1 MRMLKQIKDL
11 IPNVYLVVGV
21 CSDADIKKWKG
32 SRIMNDDERI
42 ESVKHCKWVDEI
54 YFPAP
59 WFPDVEHL
67 TTNNFDFVAHDVAP
81 YGASG
86 VDDVYFEMKEMGLFL
101 PTLRT
106 EGIST
111 SDLMARILKD
121 RTDLMIRNLGKGV
134 KRDEMGIN
142 SFEMI
147 FLSAKKN
154 YRRLERM

>member
-1 MRMLKQIKDL
+1 MSKTVEDFKRFTIEEIIDRLPEQFRDPLRKNLESKLQSGKKIKVYCDGVYDMFHFGHMRMLKQIKDL

-86 VDDVYFEMKEMGLFL
+86 VDDVYFEMKEMGL
-101 PTLRT
+101 
-106 EGIST
+106 
-111 SDLMARILKD
+111 
-121 RTDLMIRNLGKGV
+121 
-134 KRDEMGIN
+134 
-142 SFEMI
+142 
-147 FLSAKKN
+147 
-154 YRRLERM
+154 